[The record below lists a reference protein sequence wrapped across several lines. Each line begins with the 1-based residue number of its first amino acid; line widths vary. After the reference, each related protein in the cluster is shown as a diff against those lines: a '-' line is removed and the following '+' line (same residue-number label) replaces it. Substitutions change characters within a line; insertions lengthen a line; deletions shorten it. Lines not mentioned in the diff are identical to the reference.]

1 MLAALILPKSAAAG
15 IITAQLLYINIVK
28 YIQFKVQFN
37 IKFAEIMSKIAKS
50 VPMQISVSSP
60 DQTVTGSSGPTVP
73 VLSIFLRKTGKD
85 QFRTG
90 SGPNQD
96 GKPVY
101 IFSKF

>member
-50 VPMQISVSSP
+50 VPMQISVS
-60 DQTVTGSSGPTVP
+60 D
-73 VLSIFLRKTGKD
+73 RK
-85 QFRTG
+85 
-90 SGPNQD
+90 S
-96 GKPVY
+96 VV
-101 IFSKF
+101 